1 MGNMSK
7 KIFGSVVFALALFC
21 CAKVAVT
28 GLTTEEKCEALPDCE
43 ALGYKRGNTDCNEY
57 EQIRCPYNAVYSKCV
72 NTDCEKM
79 GFSIGDKSA
88 WCKKDKIVYCPT
100 DENYSLCQ
108 EACGLCNQGET
119 NPACPY
125 GIQQIQVKKDST
137 CETDCEMVGL
147 TNDCDQPCYECRV
160 CEEDT
165 NSGYIDAKDQCE
177 EDEYVVGVVNPSCP
191 ENLGKG
197 QKYLC
202 KVCPDGMIPD
212 GDMTDGSDGKTSCK
226 CDEEHGSYARCPTGA
241 DCDRVDTSSEFSE
254 CYRPKIDEDED
265 GCVNG
270 DNNQKGYVKFVK
282 DNMDDHFEY
291 ANAPVTFILNED
303 GKNVE
308 NKCVEVLGCSEV
320 EGSTQTPN
328 FDNYFVTDNRQL
340 GGTTCSWVSG
350 CNTENTNIREDKCS
364 TGRVFS
370 EVKEAGGHKCG
381 QCLCDIERGY
391 YPSAPDGRISTSEKI
406 DGQVCFVATACDET
420 QNWTAAWEDDHF
432 NYDKKDEGDGLLPAC
447 RKILGCNGNKDAA
460 NSENKYD
467 ANYFSIVEV
476 SNANTTCYY
485 VNGCK
490 EGKVTSCDASQG
502 LRWTKLSATSSD
514 YKEVAA
520 LNLRCGTCECDVSK
534 GYYANGCPEGAVC
547 TQVGGCYKV
556 EANTCA
562 EGYVKPGEADSVHFQ
577 IGVVKK
583 FTDSN
588 GDEISCQK
596 VLGCRSDI
604 GATESAADLQEDM
617 KYFNVASKTLGTKTC
632 YWRTGCRYVEKGG
645 DCGAGYYQG
654 ECSSNS
660 KVTDVGS
667 KQCCL
672 CATATCETGTS
683 IYPVEKKT
691 YQCTISGQSGDKPCY
706 ACTCAKDYCGSGCN
720 TKLSACDANKYKYD
734 KVANAKMGSKCETIS
749 RNENYSCVYE
759 GVKYDGFECNDGFK
773 KVGNEC
779 VAKTCEED
787 YGLKSVPS
795 SDMTQTSKGTIEKIG
810 NRFEVC
816 YSYQTKECQDYYMLT
831 FAEKEAI
838 TDDGIRARC
847 QEIDPVSGLHCYSCE
862 NKGGSQCVYKFKDAN
877 GQNQTQNMTVN
888 ICGDEYKYEAQD
900 GMVLR
905 TGDRCINVVKRGGD
919 LCAVKTLYKDFA
931 CKDGWQI
938 QEDSEGNA
946 LGCIPVTCESK
957 KETVTINNTDTQVT
971 MSEAECD
978 TAGWRTCASKEILC
992 GNNSCKCYYGILK
1005 DCTDYGYLNQCVPG
1019 FKCEEKGVRIGGEM
1033 KICYEKG
1040 VESTCEDYGYLAEED
1055 KTGGK
1060 KCTTIPGLASGAD
1073 AQGNTLFNL
1082 TCYSCGFCEA
1092 NQCTKDGG
1100 TTCGQTLGTCKKV
1113 DEIDVCTFTATS
1125 GCGTGLWRSADTAIE
1140 HGRIDVTK
1148 TSCDILKKGADDACQ
1163 VDRYYDKIVCDT
1175 CYRANEGQTQCTALT
1190 CPTGLVAYENITDNQ
1205 LNRRV
1210 VERADVEENGTTCA
1224 RCYSVGGCD
1233 NAKGY
1238 YSKNANN
1245 LSGLLNEGYHL
1256 KQEGAEECLR
1266 VAQNSCRACFKW
1278 DDLTKSC
1285 RRKTCEDLKYT
1296 ENEKNRTYF
1305 SKAEASKC
1313 YKFTALGSGTNT
1325 TIDEGYVISGI
1336 SAAVQCSEPVQNSGI
1351 GLNYCVKKVC
1361 DESKKMYNTEQACNQ
1376 NKVKYGVK
1384 SCRKATAS
1392 DDGCN
1397 DDNFPCWTPN
1407 FSDPIVCS
1415 DIKAVSSSENY
1426 GDGDEQVFTAGYNY
1440 QANGAK
1446 NLVEPSNNLPGHK
1459 YATLNVILGLTEPNK
1474 LVKSSGVY
1482 SCLQPTDHTGTWHSI
1497 DSVCFEDGGLC
1508 VEPEDDSICNE
1519 DAEIDSYW
1527 FTNFTDAKMYMVN
1540 QCRGGTLLLYEGKVR
1555 CECDRLD
1562 RVDVTK
1568 CSDVENQYY
1577 PTTANPRQCL
1587 YDLGCDTAAGYY
1599 KTSDDCLKNNKVV
1612 YECTQT
1618 DSGCYVPD
1626 FNKMVT
1632 CESTANKYA
1641 THGDFVHSECDTSKY
1656 RCTTSADWGY
1666 VFMRRDGKDDYYKCY
1681 KWVEN
1686 TCKENNVMNNLQT
1699 ESYYNTYQKCYK
1711 WAYNGSTSSYVYPI
1725 TSGNTTLNCYNNNN
1739 NADKLTCPQRGAFDA
1754 NTPSDCQKGRGTNV
1768 TAGQHNCC
1776 EQGTA
1781 GCDES
1786 YSNCTGVKTCYIIDN
1801 RNRCNAS
1808 NKFYENSS
1816 WSDGSQPWHSTDSTY
1831 YHDEDEDKEVNPS
1844 SNNGCTEAE
1853 VPLYAFGENFA
1864 PNLYSYGLSGTT
1876 GNQLFDEFLT
1886 YCVGGDLWIENGYLV
1901 CSCSNVTAS
1910 EQKDNYC
1917 PKYHKCVKK
1926 DPGDDCFFDD
1936 GCDNRGLNGATKYYD
1951 SQGECQSDNDGAL
1964 CKQLDDSTCWTR
1976 SGCGKGY
1983 YPDPATGRCLVNTC
1997 ENYSKT
2003 AGAAATHV
2011 ENGYYGGWEITLTLT
2026 DEMSQCG
2033 LFREYEIDVPEGA
2046 VIFATGAGNVACPAP
2061 GEYADDG
2068 TETCFSG
2075 PNRPY
2080 HPKKAGTGG
2089 AKQKCHTISYGDDAP
2104 CSQYACV
2111 LAQYSWGTAAEY
2123 SCYMTRTCSAANA
2136 TSSLNLDD
2144 AEYIDCE
2151 YTHSD
2156 DPSVPADNCFPER
2169 IQYGCRKGVANMTD
2183 LGNEDPNFVKY
2194 TPIEM
2199 EVSNN
2204 NGTLQCA
2211 ENPIPYNK
2219 TCYFRQECNP
2229 DACPGYKYRSA
2240 KGRVLNGS
2248 NGEYSGHITGVR
2260 FAYLALS
2267 DEDEDEFND
2276 DSYYF
2281 IADDDSGNKVYRGLL
2296 SESGG
2301 VVRLINKIYHTYED
2315 QDKVYGTELYLGMTR
2330 NELLDFRSAIQGKCS
2345 SCTGYQS
2352 KPIKKTSTF
2361 KVYADKEKTHEIGIL
2376 SYVDYGSTAGSYA
2389 DKAVITLTD
2398 YTKLNYVI
2406 GKVKTCN
2413 GYNRCVQSVWMSGG
2427 KNDINDL
2434 SNMSQLQ
2441 GGTTACGNVGANGY
2455 LAGDRVFDRQHFGT
2469 IIGKVVPRRPTGEVS
2484 ITYSYYDN
2492 QNNLRTETKN
2502 LKNEY
2507 VSDVYIGDNK
2517 VGTLLHDT
2525 YASNTFIYI
2534 NNNNERQWTNSGCQ
2548 VYHGWIKDYKGQ
2560 NMLYIYGGKVFGQ
2573 ESLGTPVGC
2582 LGTMSGDVVSCMS
2595 DVGDVSGK
2603 YINLDVAD
2611 LSKYAGDSG
2620 LKVEYVPYSGY
2631 YKPEGY
2637 IDVFYSGELFSCGAD
2652 PCGKRSKTCSC
2663 YKGEDETY
2671 YDFANVEA
2679 RYNDNV
2685 WRLYPDGLTNKDR
2698 TESTSCNCHKRG
2710 FFELTPR
2717 LRRANGK
2724 LYYEVMCQDNNS
2736 NIYTD
2741 IITDMIVDV
2750 NFRGA
2755 DTGPQTVHCDGE
2767 FHTVYTGEPYG
2778 ADESCDDSGG
2788 LEVVSLVNALGKTLP
2803 QGTFQVGNNN
2813 YFEKYVWGTGSAKW
2827 LNPAQRFVLHHTAN
2841 EAYGT
2846 SGTIFYNQQY
2856 ARREDAGAFKCCKDC
2871 VEGSSNNKDKECIVG
2886 SINYSTCP
2894 NVGVYY
2900 QRE

>member
-1 MGNMSK
+1 MSK

-137 CETDCEMVGL
+137 CETDCETVGL

-160 CEEDT
+160 CEEDK

-270 DNNQKGYVKFVK
+270 DNNQKGYVKFVE

-308 NKCVEVLGCSEV
+308 NKCVEVLGCNSEV

-502 LRWTKLSATSSD
+502 LRWKKLSATSSD
-514 YKEVAA
+514 YKEVAQ
-520 LNLRCGTCECDVSK
+520 LNLRCGTCECDVSR

-556 EANTCA
+556 EADTCA
-562 EGYVKPGEADSVHFQ
+562 EGYVKPDEADSVHFQ

-583 FTDSN
+583 FTGSDGNEVSCRKVNGCNSN
-588 GDEISCQK
+588 K
-596 VLGCRSDI
+596 
-604 GATESAADLQEDM
+604 GATENAADLQDDL
-617 KYFNVASKTLGTKTC
+617 KYFDVASKTLGTKTC

-645 DCGAGYYQG
+645 DCGAGYLKG
-654 ECSSNS
+654 ECSEGKTTDNARS
-660 KVTDVGS
+660 KV
-667 KQCCL
+667 CCL

-691 YQCTISGQSGDKPCY
+691 YQCTTSGQSGDKPCY

-759 GVKYDGFECNDGFK
+759 GVKYDSFECNDGFK
-773 KVGNEC
+773 KNGNEC

-787 YGLKSVPS
+787 YGLKSAPS
-795 SDMTQTSKGTIEKIG
+795 SDVTQTSKGTIEKIG

-1100 TTCGQTLGTCKKV
+1100 TACGQTLGTCKKV

-1140 HGRIDVTK
+1140 HGHMDITNTSPDA
-1148 TSCDILKKGADDACQ
+1148 SCDIWKKGADDACQ
-1163 VDRYYDKIVCDT
+1163 VDRYYNKIVCDT

-1190 CPTGLVAYENITDNQ
+1190 CPTGLVAYENITENQ

-1238 YSKNANN
+1238 YSKNASN

-1278 DDLTKSC
+1278 DGLTKSC

-1296 ENEKNRTYF
+1296 ENGKNRTYF
-1305 SKAEASKC
+1305 SKAEASEC
-1313 YKFTALGSGTNT
+1313 YKFTELGSGTNT
-1325 TIDEGYVISGI
+1325 TIDDGYVISGI
-1336 SAAVQCSEPVQNSGI
+1336 SAAVQCSERVENGGI
-1351 GLNYCVKKVC
+1351 GLTYCVKKVC
-1361 DESKKMYNTEQACNQ
+1361 DESNKMYNTEQACNQ

-1384 SCRKATAS
+1384 SCRKATAL
-1392 DDGCN
+1392 DGCD

-1407 FSDPIVCS
+1407 FSDPIVCN
-1415 DIKAVSSSENY
+1415 DIKAVSSSEDY

-1446 NLVEPSNNLPGHK
+1446 NLVEPGNDLPGHK

-1474 LVKSSGVY
+1474 LVKSSDVY

-1519 DAEIDSYW
+1519 DAKIDNYW
-1527 FTNFTDAKMYMVN
+1527 FTNFTDAKNYMVN

-1568 CSDVENQYY
+1568 CSDVETQYY

-1599 KTSDDCLKNNKVV
+1599 NS
-1612 YECTQT
+1612 
-1618 DSGCYVPD
+1618 
-1626 FNKMVT
+1626 
-1632 CESTANKYA
+1632 EST
-1641 THGDFVHSECDTSKY
+1641 C
-1656 RCTTSADWGY
+1656 
-1666 VFMRRDGKDDYYKCY
+1666 
-1681 KWVEN
+1681 
-1686 TCKENNVMNNLQT
+1686 L
-1699 ESYYNTYQKCYK
+1699 
-1711 WAYNGSTSSYVYPI
+1711 
-1725 TSGNTTLNCYNNNN
+1725 
-1739 NADKLTCPQRGAFDA
+1739 DK
-1754 NTPSDCQKGRGTNV
+1754 
-1768 TAGQHNCC
+1768 
-1776 EQGTA
+1776 
-1781 GCDES
+1781 
-1786 YSNCTGVKTCYIIDN
+1786 
-1801 RNRCNAS
+1801 
-1808 NKFYENSS
+1808 
-1816 WSDGSQPWHSTDSTY
+1816 
-1831 YHDEDEDKEVNPS
+1831 NP
-1844 SNNGCTEAE
+1844 G
-1853 VPLYAFGENFA
+1853 
-1864 PNLYSYGLSGTT
+1864 
-1876 GNQLFDEFLT
+1876 
-1886 YCVGGDLWIENGYLV
+1886 
-1901 CSCSNVTAS
+1901 
-1910 EQKDNYC
+1910 
-1917 PKYHKCVKK
+1917 
-1926 DPGDDCFFDD
+1926 
-1936 GCDNRGLNGATKYYD
+1936 
-1951 SQGECQSDNDGAL
+1951 
-1964 CKQLDDSTCWTR
+1964 
-1976 SGCGKGY
+1976 
-1983 YPDPATGRCLVNTC
+1983 
-1997 ENYSKT
+1997 
-2003 AGAAATHV
+2003 
-2011 ENGYYGGWEITLTLT
+2011 
-2026 DEMSQCG
+2026 
-2033 LFREYEIDVPEGA
+2033 
-2046 VIFATGAGNVACPAP
+2046 
-2061 GEYADDG
+2061 
-2068 TETCFSG
+2068 
-2075 PNRPY
+2075 
-2080 HPKKAGTGG
+2080 
-2089 AKQKCHTISYGDDAP
+2089 
-2104 CSQYACV
+2104 
-2111 LAQYSWGTAAEY
+2111 
-2123 SCYMTRTCSAANA
+2123 
-2136 TSSLNLDD
+2136 
-2144 AEYIDCE
+2144 
-2151 YTHSD
+2151 
-2156 DPSVPADNCFPER
+2156 
-2169 IQYGCRKGVANMTD
+2169 
-2183 LGNEDPNFVKY
+2183 
-2194 TPIEM
+2194 
-2199 EVSNN
+2199 
-2204 NGTLQCA
+2204 
-2211 ENPIPYNK
+2211 
-2219 TCYFRQECNP
+2219 
-2229 DACPGYKYRSA
+2229 
-2240 KGRVLNGS
+2240 
-2248 NGEYSGHITGVR
+2248 
-2260 FAYLALS
+2260 
-2267 DEDEDEFND
+2267 
-2276 DSYYF
+2276 
-2281 IADDDSGNKVYRGLL
+2281 
-2296 SESGG
+2296 
-2301 VVRLINKIYHTYED
+2301 
-2315 QDKVYGTELYLGMTR
+2315 VYG
-2330 NELLDFRSAIQGKCS
+2330 
-2345 SCTGYQS
+2345 
-2352 KPIKKTSTF
+2352 
-2361 KVYADKEKTHEIGIL
+2361 
-2376 SYVDYGSTAGSYA
+2376 
-2389 DKAVITLTD
+2389 
-2398 YTKLNYVI
+2398 
-2406 GKVKTCN
+2406 
-2413 GYNRCVQSVWMSGG
+2413 
-2427 KNDINDL
+2427 
-2434 SNMSQLQ
+2434 
-2441 GGTTACGNVGANGY
+2441 
-2455 LAGDRVFDRQHFGT
+2455 
-2469 IIGKVVPRRPTGEVS
+2469 
-2484 ITYSYYDN
+2484 
-2492 QNNLRTETKN
+2492 
-2502 LKNEY
+2502 
-2507 VSDVYIGDNK
+2507 
-2517 VGTLLHDT
+2517 
-2525 YASNTFIYI
+2525 
-2534 NNNNERQWTNSGCQ
+2534 
-2548 VYHGWIKDYKGQ
+2548 
-2560 NMLYIYGGKVFGQ
+2560 
-2573 ESLGTPVGC
+2573 
-2582 LGTMSGDVVSCMS
+2582 
-2595 DVGDVSGK
+2595 
-2603 YINLDVAD
+2603 
-2611 LSKYAGDSG
+2611 
-2620 LKVEYVPYSGY
+2620 
-2631 YKPEGY
+2631 
-2637 IDVFYSGELFSCGAD
+2637 
-2652 PCGKRSKTCSC
+2652 
-2663 YKGEDETY
+2663 
-2671 YDFANVEA
+2671 
-2679 RYNDNV
+2679 
-2685 WRLYPDGLTNKDR
+2685 
-2698 TESTSCNCHKRG
+2698 
-2710 FFELTPR
+2710 
-2717 LRRANGK
+2717 
-2724 LYYEVMCQDNNS
+2724 
-2736 NIYTD
+2736 
-2741 IITDMIVDV
+2741 
-2750 NFRGA
+2750 
-2755 DTGPQTVHCDGE
+2755 
-2767 FHTVYTGEPYG
+2767 
-2778 ADESCDDSGG
+2778 
-2788 LEVVSLVNALGKTLP
+2788 
-2803 QGTFQVGNNN
+2803 
-2813 YFEKYVWGTGSAKW
+2813 
-2827 LNPAQRFVLHHTAN
+2827 
-2841 EAYGT
+2841 
-2846 SGTIFYNQQY
+2846 
-2856 ARREDAGAFKCCKDC
+2856 
-2871 VEGSSNNKDKECIVG
+2871 
-2886 SINYSTCP
+2886 
-2894 NVGVYY
+2894 
-2900 QRE
+2900 

>member
-108 EACGLCNQGET
+108 DACGLCNQGET

-308 NKCVEVLGCSEV
+308 NKCVEVLGCNSEV

-370 EVKEAGGHKCG
+370 EVKQAGGHKCG
-381 QCLCDIERGY
+381 QCLCDIKRGY

-502 LRWTKLSATSSD
+502 LRWTNVSSTASGYKPD
-514 YKEVAA
+514 YKEVAQ
-520 LNLRCGTCECDVSK
+520 LGLTCGTCECDVSR
-534 GYYANGCPEGAVC
+534 GYYANACPKGAVC
-547 TQVGGCYKV
+547 TQIGGCYKV
-556 EANTCA
+556 EADTCA
-562 EGYVKPGEADSVHFQ
+562 EGYVKSSENDPHFIYTSLENPFIDSKGNEIVC
-577 IGVVKK
+577 KK
-583 FTDSN
+583 VSKCAAT
-588 GDEISCQK
+588 K
-596 VLGCRSDI
+596 
-604 GATESAADLQEDM
+604 GATDDAASLANDA
-617 KYFNVASKTLGTKTC
+617 KYFSIDSRTLATKTC
-632 YWRTGCRYVEKGG
+632 YWRTGCRYIAENG
-645 DCGAGYYQG
+645 DCGLGYYQDD
-654 ECSSNS
+654 CSV
-660 KVTDVGS
+660 KRKIDTEERI
-667 KQCCL
+667 KCCL

-773 KVGNEC
+773 KAGNEC

-787 YGLKSVPS
+787 YGLKSEPS

-938 QEDSEGNA
+938 QKDSEGNA

-1163 VDRYYDKIVCDT
+1163 VDRYYNQIVCDT

-1205 LNRRV
+1205 LNRHV

-1238 YSKNANN
+1238 YSKNASN

-1305 SKAEASKC
+1305 SKAEASDC

-1325 TIDEGYVISGI
+1325 TIDNGYVISGI
-1336 SAAVQCSEPVQNSGI
+1336 SASVQCSEPVQNGGI

-1392 DDGCN
+1392 DGCG

-1415 DIKAVSSSENY
+1415 DIKAVSSSEDY

-1446 NLVEPSNNLPGHK
+1446 NLVEPSNDLPGHK
-1459 YATLNVILGLTEPNK
+1459 YATLNVILGLTGPNK

-1508 VEPEDDSICNE
+1508 EKPEDDSICNE
-1519 DAEIDSYW
+1519 DAEIDNYW
-1527 FTNFTDAKMYMVN
+1527 FTNFTDAKNYMVN

-1656 RCTTSADWGY
+1656 RCTSADLRY

-1711 WAYNGSTSSYVYPI
+1711 WTYNGSTSSYVYPI

-1739 NADKLTCPQRGAFDA
+1739 GVDKLPCSLRVSASGIGFDSQDA
-1754 NTPSDCQKGRGTNV
+1754 CQKGRGTNV

-1786 YSNCTGVKTCYIIDN
+1786 YSNCTGVKKCYIIDN

-1816 WSDGSQPWHSTDSTY
+1816 WPSGSQPWHSTYSTY
-1831 YHDEDEDKEVNPS
+1831 YHDGDEDKEVNHPS

-1864 PNLYSYGLSGTT
+1864 PNFYLYGLSGTT

-1901 CSCSNVTAS
+1901 CDCSNVTAS
-1910 EQKDNYC
+1910 EEFDNYC

-1926 DPGDDCFFDD
+1926 DPGDDCFFDE

-1951 SQGECQSDNDGAL
+1951 SQGACESGGTL
-1964 CKQLDDSTCWTR
+1964 CEEVDQTGCWTSKGCPTGYYLDD
-1976 SGCGKGY
+1976 
-1983 YPDPATGRCLVNTC
+1983 TGECMVNTC
-1997 ENYSKT
+1997 EKYSNNGKKPT
-2003 AGAAATHV
+2003 SV
-2011 ENGYYGGWEITLTLT
+2011 ENGYYGNCAAAWWNGGDFANFGSKCEDYTIN
-2026 DEMSQCG
+2026 
-2033 LFREYEIDVPEGA
+2033 VPEGQPLLLLKNGTNA
-2046 VIFATGAGNVACPAP
+2046 KWLTYIEWGTYNSELNKPGGITVIPPHTSYNIPHQWVLMASGEYYWDLYSPRFAALNGAGE
-2061 GEYADDG
+2061 EYALMIDDLLSQEAMTNMTEKGYPYDSDMCVTEADDG
-2068 TETCFSG
+2068 TCMVDGDIALYYASGTKQDCHRIVPKTSPEWNCADVKCIYEKGEGDAPATCTIDDSCYLTTMKLENTDKCKTHNDLNNPNNRFVNTVPDVSTWSDNEKYKPITLKYSHWVNGIDYGLKKECTDCPPCYKYSNYACQTEPCPAQYKYVQRDDNIVSTGYYDNG
-2075 PNRPY
+2075 PCTSLDENTEECITY
-2080 HPKKAGTGG
+2080 YTNCKCKVGTVNGVD
-2089 AKQKCHTISYGDDAP
+2089 YGDDI
-2104 CSQYACV
+2104 
-2111 LAQYSWGTAAEY
+2111 
-2123 SCYMTRTCSAANA
+2123 MTWPGCTCKHTKRLQIEVTLSISAMHQNGWE
-2136 TSSLNLDD
+2136 D
-2144 AEYIDCE
+2144 
-2151 YTHSD
+2151 
-2156 DPSVPADNCFPER
+2156 
-2169 IQYGCRKGVANMTD
+2169 GVC
-2183 LGNEDPNFVKY
+2183 
-2194 TPIEM
+2194 I
-2199 EVSNN
+2199 
-2204 NGTLQCA
+2204 
-2211 ENPIPYNK
+2211 
-2219 TCYFRQECNP
+2219 
-2229 DACPGYKYRSA
+2229 
-2240 KGRVLNGS
+2240 LNGLTKVTAS
-2248 NGEYSGHITGVR
+2248 C
-2260 FAYLALS
+2260 
-2267 DEDEDEFND
+2267 
-2276 DSYYF
+2276 
-2281 IADDDSGNKVYRGLL
+2281 DSG
-2296 SESGG
+2296 ESNVSIFVSVSGNG
-2301 VVRLINKIYHTYED
+2301 
-2315 QDKVYGTELYLGMTR
+2315 
-2330 NELLDFRSAIQGKCS
+2330 A
-2345 SCTGYQS
+2345 
-2352 KPIKKTSTF
+2352 
-2361 KVYADKEKTHEIGIL
+2361 
-2376 SYVDYGSTAGSYA
+2376 
-2389 DKAVITLTD
+2389 TL
-2398 YTKLNYVI
+2398 
-2406 GKVKTCN
+2406 TCN
-2413 GYNRCVQSVWMSGG
+2413 GSTQTLYNCSRNCG
-2427 KNDINDL
+2427 K
-2434 SNMSQLQ
+2434 
-2441 GGTTACGNVGANGY
+2441 C
-2455 LAGDRVFDRQHFGT
+2455 AGQRDCT
-2469 IIGKVVPRRPTGEVS
+2469 LE
-2484 ITYSYYDN
+2484 Y
-2492 QNNLRTETKN
+2492 
-2502 LKNEY
+2502 Y
-2507 VSDVYIGDNK
+2507 VSSLKHGSLSIDLNHL
-2517 VGTLLHDT
+2517 TLEDDEDISDL
-2525 YASNTFIYI
+2525 
-2534 NNNNERQWTNSGCQ
+2534 
-2548 VYHGWIKDYKGQ
+2548 DYTTTGYPLAVSTSRNGQ
-2560 NMLYIYGGKVFGQ
+2560 NC
-2573 ESLGTPVGC
+2573 PVRY
-2582 LGTMSGDVVSCMS
+2582 D
-2595 DVGDVSGK
+2595 K
-2603 YINLDVAD
+2603 RR
-2611 LSKYAGDSG
+2611 
-2620 LKVEYVPYSGY
+2620 YVLWY
-2631 YKPEGY
+2631 EQ
-2637 IDVFYSGELFSCGAD
+2637 
-2652 PCGKRSKTCSC
+2652 KRSV
-2663 YKGEDETY
+2663 
-2671 YDFANVEA
+2671 F
-2679 RYNDNV
+2679 
-2685 WRLYPDGLTNKDR
+2685 
-2698 TESTSCNCHKRG
+2698 
-2710 FFELTPR
+2710 
-2717 LRRANGK
+2717 
-2724 LYYEVMCQDNNS
+2724 
-2736 NIYTD
+2736 
-2741 IITDMIVDV
+2741 
-2750 NFRGA
+2750 
-2755 DTGPQTVHCDGE
+2755 
-2767 FHTVYTGEPYG
+2767 
-2778 ADESCDDSGG
+2778 
-2788 LEVVSLVNALGKTLP
+2788 
-2803 QGTFQVGNNN
+2803 
-2813 YFEKYVWGTGSAKW
+2813 
-2827 LNPAQRFVLHHTAN
+2827 
-2841 EAYGT
+2841 
-2846 SGTIFYNQQY
+2846 
-2856 ARREDAGAFKCCKDC
+2856 
-2871 VEGSSNNKDKECIVG
+2871 
-2886 SINYSTCP
+2886 
-2894 NVGVYY
+2894 
-2900 QRE
+2900 